1 MKGLLSWHKQADLT
15 SMTEPIM
22 NTHQILKND
31 EATSRSEIAN
41 LSDKNEVATESQEN
55 QNGPVCKNGVCLV
68 NWKPQ
73 RPAAA

>member
-1 MKGLLSWHKQADLT
+1 MKGLLSLHKRANPI

-22 NTHQILKND
+22 NKHQILKND
-31 EATSRSEIAN
+31 EATSRNEVAN
-41 LSDKNEVATESQEN
+41 VSDKNESATESHEN
-55 QNGPVCKNGVCLV
+55 QNAPACKNGVCLV

>member
-1 MKGLLSWHKQADLT
+1 
-15 SMTEPIM
+15 M

-41 LSDKNEVATESQEN
+41 VSDKNEVATESHEN